1 MGVHPEL
8 SSFDRRSTNL
18 CEARRTMWTW
28 AEPIIVDRAV
38 EVYGRAVHSAGTVMM
53 ARKHCGLWRNVLQEQ
68 PAAVPAIKEE
78 LRRAADS
85 LGLAEDLVDAV
96 DEAILEELV
105 DIVMSRYRSSRNTIK
120 ACSLVLMSATSRLG
134 TARLAA

>member
-1 MGVHPEL
+1 
-8 SSFDRRSTNL
+8 
-18 CEARRTMWTW
+18 MWTW

-38 EVYGRAVHSAGTVMM
+38 EVYGRAVDSAGTVMM